1 LHSIVRLQEPARLS
15 RRGRACPCPASDAK
29 PGRDKPCPYGC
40 TPNIPLLALS
50 KQIQDSAFDSLPCDL
65 CSAIAPEFVL
75 ASRRLDGPLVRCRA
89 CLLYYV
95 TRNCAPA
102 EAAAQGDAAAEMS
115 RLAGRARELELVE
128 PHVEES
134 ERPWRELAARER
146 VADLSRFV
154 GAGRLLEVGCSTG
167 ELLIAAGERFAATG
181 IEADRAS
188 SLVALGRGLDCV
200 SGTLADAE
208 FTPDRFDVA
217 VLYHTIEHLPSPRST
232 LLELRRV
239 VRPGGWLVL
248 ETPNIATLWY
258 RVLGPRWRQFIPD
271 HRFFFTPQT
280 IRRLCD
286 ETGFE
291 IRELRSAGKAM
302 SVRLFLSRIGRYHR
316 PLGKA
321 LARFSQILAIEDS
334 TLRLNL
340 GDVMRVYAVKR

>member
-1 LHSIVRLQEPARLS
+1 MTG
-15 RRGRACPCPASDAK
+15 RGRACPCPASDAK

-40 TPNIPLLALS
+40 TPNAVIPLLALS
-50 KQIQDSAFDSLPCDL
+50 KLLQDSTFDSIPCDL
-65 CSAIAPEFVL
+65 CSAIAPEFIL
-75 ASRRLDGPLVRCRA
+75 ASRRLDGPLVRCRT

-95 TRNCAPA
+95 ISNCAPA
-102 EAAAQGDAAAEMS
+102 QAAAPRDAAAEMS

-128 PHVEES
+128 PQVEER

-146 VADLSRFV
+146 VADLRRFV
-154 GAGRLLEVGCSTG
+154 AEGRLLEVGCSTG
-167 ELLIAAGERFAATG
+167 ELLIAAGETFAATG
-181 IEADRAS
+181 IEADGAS
-188 SLVALGRGLDCV
+188 SLVSLGRGLDCV

-208 FTPDRFDVA
+208 FMADRFDVA

-248 ETPNIATLWY
+248 ETPNIATFWY